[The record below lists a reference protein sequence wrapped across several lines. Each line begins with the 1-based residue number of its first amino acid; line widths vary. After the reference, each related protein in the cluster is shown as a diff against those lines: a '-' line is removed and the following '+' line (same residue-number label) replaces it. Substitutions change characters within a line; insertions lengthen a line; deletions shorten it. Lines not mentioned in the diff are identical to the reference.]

1 MDIFVTRFTDIT
13 WIENQTYC
21 NEKYADMDNKI
32 IYNSPVMISNTV
44 PYNSEILVIELNN
57 STNKIMGMSIVRNR
71 IRGTREHNMYSNQHY
86 NRYSYC
92 GRKRISIEQM
102 TSVERHVMAFLETVW
117 FTGKGHIKRGQG
129 MSKVLMTGSLFTR
142 CREILDIPVFVKKM
156 FENRTRT
163 RTRTRTQTGDAIHTH
178 DNNNQVMRVKL
189 NILKRPLSQPVIP
202 PNATDGTN
210 VYV

>member
-1 MDIFVTRFTDIT
+1 
-13 WIENQTYC
+13 
-21 NEKYADMDNKI
+21 
-32 IYNSPVMISNTV
+32 
-44 PYNSEILVIELNN
+44 
-57 STNKIMGMSIVRNR
+57 
-71 IRGTREHNMYSNQHY
+71 
-86 NRYSYC
+86 
-92 GRKRISIEQM
+92 M
-102 TSVERHVMAFLETVW
+102 TLVERHVMAFLETVW

-163 RTRTRTQTGDAIHTH
+163 GDAIHTH